1 MLFPSQKKA
10 KRKVRVPKNVQQ
22 SIPYSLVSDDGILQH
37 GKVRFSKTFALID
50 INYQVGKQDDQEE
63 VFAKYCE
70 FLNFFDESV
79 NVQVN
84 ILNKSFNKDEFA
96 RRVIV
101 EQKND
106 FMTPFRE
113 EYNKMIKSK
122 ISGGKNEVK
131 KVKYITISIESISI
145 DEARSAFS
153 RIERETQ
160 AIFKRM
166 GSSLHGLDLSERLEM
181 LHDIYRMGQEGQ
193 FVYEP
198 SEHKKKGLL
207 TKDLIAAD
215 SMTFKRDH
223 MIIGDRYAR
232 ALYIKDLP
240 TFLNDKFLSEITD
253 FSFNLLLTMNIKS
266 VNSYKALRIV
276 KRQITGME
284 ANKIEYQKRS
294 LKNGYLEPFIPHEL
308 KHSLTEANEL
318 LDDLINK
325 NQKMFLTNIVII
337 HFAEDM
343 EHLNKDSKEIAAI
356 ASKFLC
362 QTGTLHY
369 QQEDALN
376 SCLPYGLN
384 LLKISRTL
392 TTESTAIFM
401 PFTNQEL
408 FQENGMY
415 YGLNAVSRKLIMFNR
430 LSLDTPNGF
439 ILGTPGS
446 GKSFSAK
453 REMVNVLL
461 NTEDDVII
469 IDPEREYTRLV
480 NNFHGEVIHI
490 SAGSKNYINPLD
502 MTMDYADDDDPLMLK
517 SDFVLSLCEVIVGGR
532 YGLSPKE
539 KSIID
544 RCLKLTYHTYLQ
556 TFDPKDIPTLIDF
569 YEQLQKQED
578 LEAIEIATA
587 LELYVK
593 GNLSVFANK
602 TNININNRLVCY
614 DIKDLGKQLKTMGM
628 LIVLD
633 QVWNRIT
640 ENRGKGKRTWIYI
653 DEIYLLF
660 TNEYSAS
667 FLYEL
672 YKRARKWGGIPT
684 GITQNV
690 EDLLKSDLART
701 MLSNSSFLMML
712 NQAKSDRKELAAL
725 LDISET
731 QLSYV
736 TNADRGQGLMF
747 IGNGEGKGI
756 IPFVDEFP
764 RETKLY
770 KMMTTKV
777 DEVRAA
783 EIADRRA
790 AKENTA

>member
-1 MLFPSQKKA
+1 MLFLNKKNA
-10 KRKVRVPKNVQQ
+10 KKKTRIPKSSQQ
-22 SIPYSLVSDDGILQH
+22 SIPYSGVTKDGIFQH
-37 GKVRFSKTFALID
+37 GKERYSKTFSYVD

-63 VFAKYCE
+63 VFSKYCE
-70 FLNFFDESV
+70 FLNFFDDSV
-79 NVQVN
+79 NLQVT
-84 ILNKSFNKDEFA
+84 IVNKSFNKDEFEKKVVVQS
-96 RRVIV
+96 R
-101 EQKND
+101 ND
-106 FMTPFRE
+106 YMEPFRQE
-113 EYNKMIKSK
+113 FNEMIKRK
-122 ISGGKNEVK
+122 ISGGKNEIK
-131 KVKYITISIESISI
+131 KEKFVTVSIESIST
-145 DEARSAFS
+145 DEARNTFM
-153 RIERETQ
+153 RMERETQ
-160 AIFKRM
+160 AVFKRM
-166 GSSLHGLDLSERLEM
+166 GSSITGLNLHERLEL
-181 LHDIYRMGQEGQ
+181 LHDVYRMGQEGH
-193 FVYEP
+193 FSYDP
-198 SEHKKKGLL
+198 IEHKRKGLI

-215 SMTFKRDH
+215 ALTFKRDH
-223 MIIGDRYAR
+223 MIIGDKYAR
-232 ALYIKDLP
+232 AIYIKDLP

-253 FSFNLLLTMNIKS
+253 FSFNLLTTMNIKS
-266 VNSYKALRIV
+266 VDSYKALRIV
-276 KRQITGME
+276 KKQITGME

-294 LKNGYLEPFIPHEL
+294 LKNGYLEAFIPHEL

-325 NQKMFLTNIVII
+325 NQKMFLTNIVIV
-337 HFAEDM
+337 HFSDTLEG
-343 EHLNKDSKEIAAI
+343 LNKDTKEISAI
-356 ASKFLC
+356 GSKFLC
-362 QTGTLHY
+362 QIGTLHY

-376 SCLPYGLN
+376 SCLPFGLN

-392 TTESTAIFM
+392 TTESTAIFV

-408 FQENGMY
+408 FQEGGLY

-446 GKSFSAK
+446 GKSFAAK

-461 NTEDDVII
+461 NTDDDVII

-480 NNFHGEVIHI
+480 TNFKGEVIHI

-532 YGLSPKE
+532 YGLTPRE

-544 RCLKLTYHTYLQ
+544 RCLKLTYHKYLQ
-556 TFDPKDIPTLIDF
+556 TFSKDDIPTLIDF
-569 YEQLQKQED
+569 YEQLKIQED
-578 LEAIEIATA
+578 PEAIEIATA

-602 TNININNRLVCY
+602 TNINIDNRLVCF

-633 QVWNRIT
+633 QIWNRIT
-640 ENRGKGKRTWIYI
+640 LNRGKGKRTWIYI

-660 TNEYSAS
+660 ANEYSAA

-701 MLSNSSFLMML
+701 MLSNSMFLMML
-712 NQAKSDRKELAAL
+712 NQAKSDRRELATL

-736 TNADRGQGLMF
+736 TNADSGQGLMF

-756 IPFVDEFP
+756 VPFHDEFP
-764 RETKLY
+764 RDTRLY

-777 DEVRAA
+777 DEVREA
-783 EIADRRA
+783 
-790 AKENTA
+790 ENTA

>member
-1 MLFPSQKKA
+1 MLFLNKKSAKKKA
-10 KRKVRVPKNVQQ
+10 RIPKSSQQ
-22 SIPYSLVSDDGILQH
+22 SIPYSTASEDGILKH
-37 GKVRFSKTFALID
+37 GKDRYSKTFSYVD
-50 INYQVGKQDDQEE
+50 INYQVSKQDDQEE
-63 VFAKYCE
+63 VFSKYCE
-70 FLNFFDESV
+70 FLNFFDDTV
-79 NVQVN
+79 NLQVT
-84 ILNKSFNKDEFA
+84 IINKSFNKEDFES
-96 RRVIV
+96 RV
-101 EQKND
+101 
-106 FMTPFRE
+106 
-113 EYNKMIKSK
+113 MIKSRNDHMEQFRDEYNQMLK
-122 ISGGKNEVK
+122 RRISGGKNEIK
-131 KVKYITISIESISI
+131 KEKFVTVNIESISM
-145 DEARSAFS
+145 DEARNTFL
-153 RIERETQ
+153 RMERETQ
-160 AIFKRM
+160 AVFKRM
-166 GSSLHGLDLSERLEM
+166 GSSISGLNLNERLEL
-181 LHDIYRMGQEGQ
+181 LHDVYRMGQEGH
-193 FVYEP
+193 FTYDP
-198 SEHKKKGLL
+198 KEHKRKGLI

-215 SMTFKRDH
+215 SLTFKRDH
-223 MIIGDRYAR
+223 MIIGDKYAR
-232 ALYIKDLP
+232 AIYIKDLP

-253 FSFNLLLTMNIKS
+253 FSFNLITTMNIKS
-266 VNSYKALRIV
+266 VDSYKALRIV
-276 KRQITGME
+276 KKQITGME

-294 LKNGYLEPFIPHEL
+294 LKNGYLEAFIPHEL

-325 NQKMFLTNIVII
+325 NQKMFLTNIVLI
-337 HFAEDM
+337 HFSDTLEG
-343 EHLNKDSKEIAAI
+343 LNKDTKEISAI
-356 ASKFLC
+356 SSKFLC

-376 SCLPYGLN
+376 SCLPFGLN

-408 FQENGMY
+408 FQEGGMY

-446 GKSFSAK
+446 GKSFAAK

-461 NTEDDVII
+461 NTDDDVII

-480 NNFHGEVIHI
+480 SNFQGEVIHI

-532 YGLSPKE
+532 YGLTPKE

-544 RCLKLTYHTYLQ
+544 RCLKLTYHKYLQ
-556 TFDPKDIPTLIDF
+556 TFSKEDIPTLIDF
-569 YEQLQKQED
+569 YEQLKLQED
-578 LEAIEIATA
+578 PEAIEIATA

-602 TNININNRLVCY
+602 TNINIDNRLVCF

-640 ENRGKGKRTWIYI
+640 LNRGKGKRTWIYI

-660 TNEYSAS
+660 ANEYSAA

-701 MLSNSSFLMML
+701 MLSNSMFLMML
-712 NQAKSDRKELAAL
+712 NQAKSDRRELATL

-736 TNADRGQGLMF
+736 TNSDSGQGLMF

-756 IPFVDEFP
+756 VPFHDEFP
-764 RETKLY
+764 RDTKLY

-777 DEVRAA
+777 DEVR
-783 EIADRRA
+783 EADL
-790 AKENTA
+790 ESNTA

>member
-1 MLFPSQKKA
+1 MLFLNKKSAKKKA
-10 KRKVRVPKNVQQ
+10 RIPKSSQQ
-22 SIPYSLVSDDGILQH
+22 SIPYSAATEDGILKH
-37 GKVRFSKTFALID
+37 GKDRYSKTFSYVD
-50 INYQVGKQDDQEE
+50 INYQVSKQDDQEE
-63 VFAKYCE
+63 VFSKYCE
-70 FLNFFDESV
+70 FLNFFDDTV
-79 NVQVN
+79 NLQVT
-84 ILNKSFNKDEFA
+84 IINKSFNKDDFEGRVMIKA
-96 RRVIV
+96 R
-101 EQKND
+101 ND
-106 FMTPFRE
+106 HMESFRA
-113 EYNKMIKSK
+113 EYNQMLKRR
-122 ISGGKNEVK
+122 ISGGKNEIK
-131 KVKYITISIESISI
+131 KEKFITVNIESISM
-145 DEARSAFS
+145 DEARNTFL
-153 RIERETQ
+153 RMERETQ
-160 AIFKRM
+160 AVFKRM
-166 GSSLHGLDLSERLEM
+166 GSSISGLDLNERLEL
-181 LHDIYRMGQEGQ
+181 LHDVYRMGQEGY
-193 FVYEP
+193 FTYDP
-198 SEHKKKGLL
+198 KEHKRKGLI

-215 SMTFKRDH
+215 AFTFKRDH
-223 MIIGDRYAR
+223 MIIGDKYAR
-232 ALYIKDLP
+232 AIYIKDLP

-253 FSFNLLLTMNIKS
+253 FTFNLITTMNIKS
-266 VNSYKALRIV
+266 VDSYKALRIV
-276 KRQITGME
+276 KKQITGME

-294 LKNGYLEPFIPHEL
+294 LKNGYLEAFIPHEL

-325 NQKMFLTNIVII
+325 NQKMFLTNIIVV
-337 HFAEDM
+337 HFSDTLEG
-343 EHLNKDSKEIAAI
+343 LNKDTKEISSI
-356 ASKFLC
+356 SSKFLC

-376 SCLPYGLN
+376 SCLPFGLN

-408 FQENGMY
+408 FQEGGMY

-430 LSLDTPNGF
+430 LTLDTPNGF

-446 GKSFSAK
+446 GKSFAAK

-480 NNFHGEVIHI
+480 NNFKGEVIHI

-532 YGLSPKE
+532 YGLTPRE

-544 RCLKLTYHTYLQ
+544 RCLKLTYHQYLQ
-556 TFDPKDIPTLIDF
+556 TFSKDDIPTLIDF
-569 YEQLQKQED
+569 YEQLKLQED
-578 LEAIEIATA
+578 PEAIEIATA

-602 TNININNRLVCY
+602 TNINIDNRLVCF

-633 QVWNRIT
+633 QIWNRIT
-640 ENRGKGKRTWIYI
+640 LNRGKGKRTWIYI

-660 TNEYSAS
+660 ANEYSAA

-701 MLSNSSFLMML
+701 MLSNSMFLMML
-712 NQAKSDRKELAAL
+712 NQAKSDRRELATL

-736 TNADRGQGLMF
+736 TNSDSGQGLMF

-756 IPFVDEFP
+756 VPFHDEFP
-764 RETKLY
+764 RDTQLY

-777 DEVRAA
+777 DEVREADL
-783 EIADRRA
+783 EIH
-790 AKENTA
+790 TA

>member
-1 MLFPSQKKA
+1 MLLLNKKTA
-10 KRKVRVPKNVQQ
+10 KKKTRIPKSSQQ
-22 SIPYSLVSDDGILQH
+22 SIPYSGVTKDGIFQH
-37 GKVRFSKTFALID
+37 GKERYSKTFSYVD

-63 VFAKYCE
+63 VFSKYCE
-70 FLNFFDESV
+70 FLNFFDDSV
-79 NVQVN
+79 NLQVT
-84 ILNKSFNKDEFA
+84 IVNKSFNKDEFEKK
-96 RRVIV
+96 VVV
-101 EQKND
+101 ESRND
-106 FMTPFRE
+106 HMEPFRQE
-113 EYNKMIKSK
+113 FNEMIKRK
-122 ISGGKNEVK
+122 ISGGKNEIK
-131 KVKYITISIESISI
+131 KEKFITVSIESIST
-145 DEARSAFS
+145 DEARNTFM
-153 RIERETQ
+153 RMERETQ
-160 AIFKRM
+160 AVFKRM
-166 GSSLHGLDLSERLEM
+166 GSSITGLNLHERLEQ
-181 LHDIYRMGQEGQ
+181 LHDVYRMGQEGH
-193 FVYEP
+193 FSYNP
-198 SEHKKKGLL
+198 IEHKRKGLI

-215 SMTFKRDH
+215 ALTFKRDH
-223 MIIGDRYAR
+223 MIIGDKYAR
-232 ALYIKDLP
+232 AIYIKDLP

-253 FSFNLLLTMNIKS
+253 FSFNLLTTMNIKS
-266 VNSYKALRIV
+266 VDSYKALRIV
-276 KRQITGME
+276 KKQITGME

-294 LKNGYLEPFIPHEL
+294 LKNGYLEAFIPHEL

-325 NQKMFLTNIVII
+325 NQKMFLTNIVIV
-337 HFAEDM
+337 HFSDTLEG
-343 EHLNKDSKEIAAI
+343 LNKDTKEISAI
-356 ASKFLC
+356 GSKFLC
-362 QTGTLHY
+362 QVGTLHY

-376 SCLPYGLN
+376 SCLPFGLN

-408 FQENGMY
+408 FQEGGMY

-446 GKSFSAK
+446 GKSFAAK

-461 NTEDDVII
+461 NTDDDVII

-480 NNFHGEVIHI
+480 TNFKGEVIHI

-532 YGLSPKE
+532 YGLTPRE

-544 RCLKLTYHTYLQ
+544 RCLKLTYHKYLQ
-556 TFDPKDIPTLIDF
+556 TFSKDDIPTLIDF
-569 YEQLQKQED
+569 YEQLKLQED
-578 LEAIEIATA
+578 PEAIEIATA

-602 TNININNRLVCY
+602 TNINIDNRLVCF

-633 QVWNRIT
+633 QIWNRIT
-640 ENRGKGKRTWIYI
+640 LNRGKGKRTWIYI

-660 TNEYSAS
+660 ANEYSAA

-701 MLSNSSFLMML
+701 MLSNSMFLMML
-712 NQAKSDRKELAAL
+712 NQAKSDRRELATL

-736 TNADRGQGLMF
+736 TNADSGQGLMF

-756 IPFVDEFP
+756 VPFHDEFP
-764 RETKLY
+764 RDTRLY

-777 DEVRAA
+777 DEVREA
-783 EIADRRA
+783 
-790 AKENTA
+790 ENTA

>member
-1 MLFPSQKKA
+1 MLFLNKKSAKKKA
-10 KRKVRVPKNVQQ
+10 RIPKSSQQ
-22 SIPYSLVSDDGILQH
+22 SIPYSTASEDGILKH
-37 GKVRFSKTFALID
+37 GKDRYSKTFSYVD
-50 INYQVGKQDDQEE
+50 INYQVSKQDDQEE
-63 VFAKYCE
+63 VFSKYCE
-70 FLNFFDESV
+70 FLNFFDDTV
-79 NVQVN
+79 NLQVT
-84 ILNKSFNKDEFA
+84 IINKSFNKEDFES
-96 RRVIV
+96 RVMI
-101 EQKND
+101 KSRND
-106 FMTPFRE
+106 HMEPFRE
-113 EYNKMIKSK
+113 EYNQMLKRR
-122 ISGGKNEVK
+122 ISGGKNEIK
-131 KVKYITISIESISI
+131 KEKFVTVNIESISM
-145 DEARSAFS
+145 DEARNTFL
-153 RIERETQ
+153 RMERETQ
-160 AIFKRM
+160 AVFKRM
-166 GSSLHGLDLSERLEM
+166 GSSISGLYLNQRLEL
-181 LHDIYRMGQEGQ
+181 LHDIYRMGQEGH
-193 FVYEP
+193 FTYDP
-198 SEHKKKGLL
+198 IEHKRKGLI

-215 SMTFKRDH
+215 SLTFKRDH
-223 MIIGDRYAR
+223 MIIGDKYAR
-232 ALYIKDLP
+232 AIYIKDLP

-253 FSFNLLLTMNIKS
+253 FSFNLITTMNIKS
-266 VNSYKALRIV
+266 VDSYKALRIV
-276 KRQITGME
+276 KKQITGME

-294 LKNGYLEPFIPHEL
+294 LKNGYLEAFIPHEL

-325 NQKMFLTNIVII
+325 NQKMFLTNIVLI
-337 HFAEDM
+337 HFADTLEG
-343 EHLNKDSKEIAAI
+343 LNKDTKEISAI
-356 ASKFLC
+356 SSKFLC

-376 SCLPYGLN
+376 SCLPFGLN

-408 FQENGMY
+408 FQEGGMY

-446 GKSFSAK
+446 GKSFAAK

-461 NTEDDVII
+461 NTDDDVII

-480 NNFHGEVIHI
+480 SNFKGEVIHI

-532 YGLSPKE
+532 YGLTPKE

-544 RCLKLTYHTYLQ
+544 RCLKLTYHKYLQ
-556 TFDPKDIPTLIDF
+556 TFSKDDIPTLIDF
-569 YEQLQKQED
+569 YEQLKQQED
-578 LEAIEIATA
+578 PEAIEIATA

-602 TNININNRLVCY
+602 TNINIDNRLVCF

-633 QVWNRIT
+633 QIWNRIT
-640 ENRGKGKRTWIYI
+640 LNRGKGKRTWIYI

-660 TNEYSAS
+660 ANEYSAA

-701 MLSNSSFLMML
+701 MLSNSMFLMML
-712 NQAKSDRKELAAL
+712 NQAKSDR
-725 LDISET
+725 
-731 QLSYV
+731 
-736 TNADRGQGLMF
+736 
-747 IGNGEGKGI
+747 
-756 IPFVDEFP
+756 
-764 RETKLY
+764 RE
-770 KMMTTKV
+770 
-777 DEVRAA
+777 
-783 EIADRRA
+783 
-790 AKENTA
+790 

>member
-1 MLFPSQKKA
+1 MLFLKPKKA
-10 KRKVRVPKNVQQ
+10 KKKVRIPKSSQQ
-22 SIPYSLVSDDGILQH
+22 SIPYSSITDDGIMKH
-37 GKVRFSKTFALID
+37 GKDRFSKVFSYID

-63 VFAKYCE
+63 VFSHYCQ
-70 FLNFFDESV
+70 FLNSFDS
-79 NVQVN
+79 NMNLQVSIENKN
-84 ILNKSFNKDEFA
+84 INRGELEKKIIVENKD
-96 RRVIV
+96 
-101 EQKND
+101 D
-106 FMTPFRE
+106 FMSPFRE
-113 EYNKMIKSK
+113 EYNTMIKDK
-122 ISGGKNEVK
+122 ISGGKNEIQK
-131 KVKYITISIESISI
+131 EKYVTINIESISVE
-145 DEARSAFS
+145 EARNTFT
-153 RIERETQ
+153 RLERETQ
-160 AIFKRM
+160 AIFKKM
-166 GSSLHGLDLSERLEM
+166 GSSITGLNAAARLEQ
-181 LHDIYRMGQEGQ
+181 LHDVYRMGQEGH
-193 FVYEP
+193 FRYEP
-198 SEHKKKGLL
+198 TETKRKGLI

-215 SMTFKRDH
+215 SLTFKRDH
-223 MIIGDRYAR
+223 MIIGNKYAR
-232 ALYIKDLP
+232 AIYIKDLP
-240 TFLNDKFLSEITD
+240 TFLNDKFLSEVTD
-253 FSFNLLLTMNIKS
+253 FSFNMLLTMNIKS
-266 VNSYKALRIV
+266 VDSHKALRLV
-276 KRQITGME
+276 KKQITGME
-284 ANKIEYQKRS
+284 ANKIEYQKKS
-294 LKNGYLEPFIPHEL
+294 VKNGYLEAFIPHEL
-308 KHSLTEANEL
+308 RHSLAEANEL

-325 NQKMFLTNIVII
+325 NQKMFVTNVVIV
-337 HFAEDM
+337 HFADTLEGLD
-343 EHLNKDSKEIAAI
+343 KDTKEISAVGN
-356 ASKFLC
+356 KFLC
-362 QTGTLHY
+362 QVGTLHY

-376 SCLPYGLN
+376 SCLPFGLN
-384 LLKISRTL
+384 LLNISRTL

-408 FQENGMY
+408 FQEGGMY
-415 YGLNAVSRKLIMFNR
+415 YGLNAVSRKLIMFSR
-430 LSLDTPNGF
+430 LSLQTPNGF

-446 GKSFSAK
+446 GKSFAAK
-453 REMVNVLL
+453 REMANVLL

-480 NNFHGEVIHI
+480 NNFKGEVIHI

-544 RCLKLTYHTYLQ
+544 RCLKLTYHEYLKS
-556 TFDPKDIPTLIDF
+556 FDKKDIPTLIDF
-569 YEQLQKQED
+569 YEKLKEQED
-578 LEAIEIATA
+578 PEAMEIATA

-602 TNININNRLVCY
+602 TNININNRLVCF

-640 ENRGKGKRTWIYI
+640 MNRSKGKNTWIYI

-672 YKRARKWGGIPT
+672 WKRARKWGGIPT

-701 MLSNSSFLMML
+701 MLSNSMFLMML

-736 TNADRGQGLMF
+736 TNADQGQGLMF

-756 IPFVDEFP
+756 IPFEDEFP
-764 RETKLY
+764 KDTKLY
-770 KMMTTKV
+770 GMMTTKV
-777 DEVRAA
+777 SEVRQ
-783 EIADRRA
+783 EELMLEQ
-790 AKENTA
+790 ENTA

>member
-1 MLFPSQKKA
+1 MLFLNKKSAKKKA
-10 KRKVRVPKNVQQ
+10 RIPKSSQQ
-22 SIPYSLVSDDGILQH
+22 SIPYSTASEDGILKH
-37 GKVRFSKTFALID
+37 GKDRYSKIFTYVD
-50 INYQVGKQDDQEE
+50 INYQVSKQDDQEE
-63 VFAKYCE
+63 VFSKYCE
-70 FLNFFDESV
+70 FLNFFDDTV
-79 NVQVN
+79 NLQVT
-84 ILNKSFNKDEFA
+84 IINKSFNKEDFES
-96 RRVIV
+96 RVMI
-101 EQKND
+101 KSRND
-106 FMTPFRE
+106 HMEPFRE
-113 EYNKMIKSK
+113 EYNQMLKRR
-122 ISGGKNEVK
+122 ISGGKNEIK
-131 KVKYITISIESISI
+131 KEKFVTVNIESISM
-145 DEARSAFS
+145 DEARNTFL
-153 RIERETQ
+153 RMEREIQ
-160 AIFKRM
+160 AVFKRM
-166 GSSLHGLDLSERLEM
+166 GSSISGLNLNERLEL
-181 LHDIYRMGQEGQ
+181 LHDVYRMGQEGH
-193 FVYEP
+193 FTYDP
-198 SEHKKKGLL
+198 KEHKRKGLI

-215 SMTFKRDH
+215 SLTFKRDH
-223 MIIGDRYAR
+223 MIIGDKYAR
-232 ALYIKDLP
+232 AIYIKDLP

-253 FSFNLLLTMNIKS
+253 FSFNLITTMNIKS
-266 VNSYKALRIV
+266 VDSYKALRIV
-276 KRQITGME
+276 KKQITGME

-294 LKNGYLEPFIPHEL
+294 LKNGYLEAFIPHEL

-325 NQKMFLTNIVII
+325 NQKMFLTNIVLI
-337 HFAEDM
+337 HFSDTLEG
-343 EHLNKDSKEIAAI
+343 LNKDTKEISGI
-356 ASKFLC
+356 SSKFLC
-362 QTGTLHY
+362 QNGTLHY

-376 SCLPYGLN
+376 SCLPFGLN

-408 FQENGMY
+408 FQEGGMY

-446 GKSFSAK
+446 GKSFAAK

-461 NTEDDVII
+461 NTDDDVII

-480 NNFHGEVIHI
+480 SNFQGEVIHI

-532 YGLSPKE
+532 YGLTPKE

-544 RCLKLTYHTYLQ
+544 RCLKLTYHKYLQ
-556 TFDPKDIPTLIDF
+556 TFSKEDIPTLIDF
-569 YEQLQKQED
+569 YEQLKLQED
-578 LEAIEIATA
+578 PEAIEIATA

-602 TNININNRLVCY
+602 TNINIDNRLVCF

-640 ENRGKGKRTWIYI
+640 LNRGKGKRTWIYI

-660 TNEYSAS
+660 ANEYSAA

-701 MLSNSSFLMML
+701 MLSNSMFLMML
-712 NQAKSDRKELAAL
+712 NQAKSDRRELATL

-736 TNADRGQGLMF
+736 TNSDSGQGLMF

-756 IPFVDEFP
+756 VPFHDEFP
-764 RETKLY
+764 RDTKLY

-777 DEVRAA
+777 DEVREANL
-783 EIADRRA
+783 ES
-790 AKENTA
+790 NTA

>member
-1 MLFPSQKKA
+1 MK
-10 KRKVRVPKNVQQ
+10 
-22 SIPYSLVSDDGILQH
+22 H
-37 GKVRFSKTFALID
+37 GKDRYSKTFSYVD
-50 INYQVGKQDDQEE
+50 INYQVSKQDDQEE
-63 VFAKYCE
+63 VFSKYCE
-70 FLNFFDESV
+70 FLNFFDDTV
-79 NVQVN
+79 NLQVT
-84 ILNKSFNKDEFA
+84 IINKSFNKEDFES
-96 RRVIV
+96 RVMI
-101 EQKND
+101 KSRND
-106 FMTPFRE
+106 HMEPFRE
-113 EYNKMIKSK
+113 EYNQMLKRR
-122 ISGGKNEVK
+122 ISGGKNEIK
-131 KVKYITISIESISI
+131 KEKFVTVNIESISM
-145 DEARSAFS
+145 DEARNTFL
-153 RIERETQ
+153 RMERETQ
-160 AIFKRM
+160 AVFKRM
-166 GSSLHGLDLSERLEM
+166 GSSISGLNLNERLEL
-181 LHDIYRMGQEGQ
+181 LHDVYRMGQEGH
-193 FVYEP
+193 FTYDP
-198 SEHKKKGLL
+198 KEHKRKGLI

-215 SMTFKRDH
+215 SLTFKRDH
-223 MIIGDRYAR
+223 MIIGDKYAR
-232 ALYIKDLP
+232 AIYIKDLP

-253 FSFNLLLTMNIKS
+253 FSFNLITTMNIKS
-266 VNSYKALRIV
+266 VDSYKALRIV
-276 KRQITGME
+276 KKQITGME

-294 LKNGYLEPFIPHEL
+294 LKNGYLEAFIPHEL

-325 NQKMFLTNIVII
+325 NQKMFLTNIVLI
-337 HFAEDM
+337 HFADTLEA
-343 EHLNKDSKEIAAI
+343 LNKDTKEISAI
-356 ASKFLC
+356 SSKFLC

-376 SCLPYGLN
+376 SCLPFGLN

-408 FQENGMY
+408 FQEGGMY

-446 GKSFSAK
+446 GKSFAAK

-461 NTEDDVII
+461 NTDDDVII

-480 NNFHGEVIHI
+480 SNFKGEVIHI

-532 YGLSPKE
+532 YGLTPKE

-544 RCLKLTYHTYLQ
+544 RCLKLTYHKYLQ
-556 TFDPKDIPTLIDF
+556 TFSKDDIPTLIDF
-569 YEQLQKQED
+569 YEQLKQQED
-578 LEAIEIATA
+578 PEAIEIATA

-602 TNININNRLVCY
+602 TNINIDNRLVCF

-633 QVWNRIT
+633 QIWNRIT
-640 ENRGKGKRTWIYI
+640 LNRGKGKRTWIYI

-660 TNEYSAS
+660 ANEYSAA

-701 MLSNSSFLMML
+701 MLSNSMFLMML
-712 NQAKSDRKELAAL
+712 NQAKSDRRELATL

-736 TNADRGQGLMF
+736 TNADSGQGLMF

-756 IPFVDEFP
+756 VPFHDEFP
-764 RETKLY
+764 RDTKLY

-777 DEVRAA
+777 DEVREANL
-783 EIADRRA
+783 ES
-790 AKENTA
+790 NTA

>member
-1 MLFPSQKKA
+1 MVFLSKKKA
-10 KRKVRVPKNVQQ
+10 KKKIRIPRSSQQ
-22 SIPYSLVSDDGILQH
+22 SIPYSLATEDGILQH
-37 GKVRFSKTFALID
+37 GKNRYSKTFSYVD

-63 VFAKYCE
+63 VFSKYCE
-70 FLNFFDESV
+70 FLNFFDDSV
-79 NVQVN
+79 NLQVT
-84 ILNKSFNKDEFA
+84 IVNKSFNKEEFKEKI
-96 RRVIV
+96 VITS
-101 EQKND
+101 KND
-106 FMTPFRE
+106 HIEPFRQ
-113 EYNKMIKSK
+113 EYNKMIQGK
-122 ISGGKNEVK
+122 ISGGKNEIK
-131 KVKYITISIESISI
+131 KEKFVTVSIESISPE
-145 DEARSAFS
+145 EARHTFD

-160 AIFKRM
+160 SVFKRM
-166 GSSLHGLDLSERLEM
+166 GSSITGLDLNQRLEL
-181 LHDIYRMGQEGQ
+181 LHDVYRMGQEGQ
-193 FVYEP
+193 FNYKP
-198 SEHKKKGLL
+198 TEHKRKGLI

-215 SMTFKRDH
+215 SLTFKRDH
-223 MIIGDRYAR
+223 MIIGNKFAR
-232 ALYIKDLP
+232 AVYIKDLP

-266 VNSYKALRIV
+266 VDSYRALRIV
-276 KRQITGME
+276 KKQITGME

-294 LKNGYLEPFIPHEL
+294 LKNGYLEAFIPHEL
-308 KHSLTEANEL
+308 KHSLTEAQEL
-318 LDDLINK
+318 LDDLTNK
-325 NQKMFLTNIVII
+325 NQKMFLTNIVIV
-337 HFAEDM
+337 HFSDTIEG
-343 EHLNKDSKEIAAI
+343 LNKDTKEITAI

-408 FQENGMY
+408 FQEGGMY

-446 GKSFSAK
+446 GKSFAAK

-461 NTEDDVII
+461 NTDDDVII

-480 NNFHGEVIHI
+480 NNFKGEVIHI

-502 MTMDYADDDDPLMLK
+502 MTMDYADDDDPLVLK

-532 YGLSPKE
+532 YGLSPRE

-544 RCLKLTYHTYLQ
+544 RCLKLTYREYLM
-556 TFDPKDIPTLIDF
+556 TFDKNDIPTLIDF
-569 YEQLQKQED
+569 YEQLRQQED
-578 LEAIEIATA
+578 PEALEIATA

-593 GNLSVFANK
+593 GNLSVFSNK
-602 TNININNRLVCY
+602 TNINIDNRLVCF

-633 QVWNRIT
+633 QIWNRIT
-640 ENRGKGKRTWIYI
+640 VNRSKGKHTWIYI

-660 TNEYSAS
+660 TNEYSAA

-701 MLSNSSFLMML
+701 MLSNSMFLMML
-712 NQAKSDRKELAAL
+712 NQAKSDRRELATL

-736 TNADRGQGLMF
+736 TNADSGQGLMF

-756 IPFVDEFP
+756 VPFHDEFP
-764 RETKLY
+764 RDTKLY

-777 DEVRAA
+777 EEVRK
-783 EIADRRA
+783 EEVER
-790 AKENTA
+790 ENTA

>member
-1 MLFPSQKKA
+1 MLFLNKKSAKKKA
-10 KRKVRVPKNVQQ
+10 RIPKSSQQ
-22 SIPYSLVSDDGILQH
+22 SIPYSTASEDGILKH
-37 GKVRFSKTFALID
+37 GKDRYSKTFSYVD
-50 INYQVGKQDDQEE
+50 INYQVSKQDDQEE
-63 VFAKYCE
+63 VFSKYCE
-70 FLNFFDESV
+70 FLNFFDDTV
-79 NVQVN
+79 NLQVT
-84 ILNKSFNKDEFA
+84 IINKSFNKEDFES
-96 RRVIV
+96 RVMI
-101 EQKND
+101 KSRND
-106 FMTPFRE
+106 HMEPFRE
-113 EYNKMIKSK
+113 EYNQMLKRR
-122 ISGGKNEVK
+122 ISGGKNEIK
-131 KVKYITISIESISI
+131 KEKFVTVNIESISM
-145 DEARSAFS
+145 DEARNTFL
-153 RIERETQ
+153 RMERETQ
-160 AIFKRM
+160 AVFKRM
-166 GSSLHGLDLSERLEM
+166 GSSISGLYLNQRLEL
-181 LHDIYRMGQEGQ
+181 LHDIYRMGQEGH
-193 FVYEP
+193 FTYDP
-198 SEHKKKGLL
+198 IEHKRKGLI

-215 SMTFKRDH
+215 SLTFKRDH
-223 MIIGDRYAR
+223 MIIGDKYAR
-232 ALYIKDLP
+232 AIYIKDLP

-253 FSFNLLLTMNIKS
+253 FSFNLITTMNIKS
-266 VNSYKALRIV
+266 VDSYKALRIV
-276 KRQITGME
+276 KKQITGME

-294 LKNGYLEPFIPHEL
+294 LKNGYLEAFIPHEL

-325 NQKMFLTNIVII
+325 NQKMFLTNIVLI
-337 HFAEDM
+337 HFADTLEG
-343 EHLNKDSKEIAAI
+343 LNKDTKEISAI
-356 ASKFLC
+356 SSKFLC

-376 SCLPYGLN
+376 SCLPFGLN

-408 FQENGMY
+408 FQEGGMY

-446 GKSFSAK
+446 GKSFAAK

-461 NTEDDVII
+461 NTDDDVII

-480 NNFHGEVIHI
+480 SNFKGEVIHI

-532 YGLSPKE
+532 YGLTPKE

-544 RCLKLTYHTYLQ
+544 RCLKLTYHKYLQ
-556 TFDPKDIPTLIDF
+556 TFSKDDIPTLIDF
-569 YEQLQKQED
+569 YEQLKQQED
-578 LEAIEIATA
+578 PEAIEIATA

-602 TNININNRLVCY
+602 TNINIDNRLVCF

-633 QVWNRIT
+633 QIWNRIT
-640 ENRGKGKRTWIYI
+640 LNRGKGKRTWIYI

-660 TNEYSAS
+660 ANEYSAA

-701 MLSNSSFLMML
+701 MLSNSMFLMML
-712 NQAKSDRKELAAL
+712 NQAKSDRRELATL

-736 TNADRGQGLMF
+736 TNADSGQGLMF

-756 IPFVDEFP
+756 VPFHDEFP
-764 RETKLY
+764 RDTKLY

-777 DEVRAA
+777 DEVREANL
-783 EIADRRA
+783 ES
-790 AKENTA
+790 NTA

>member
-1 MLFPSQKKA
+1 MLFLNKKSAKKKA
-10 KRKVRVPKNVQQ
+10 RIPKSSQQ
-22 SIPYSLVSDDGILQH
+22 SIPYSTASEDGILKH
-37 GKVRFSKTFALID
+37 GRDRYSKTFSYVD
-50 INYQVGKQDDQEE
+50 INYQVSKQDDQEE
-63 VFAKYCE
+63 VFSKYCE
-70 FLNFFDESV
+70 FLNFFDDTV
-79 NVQVN
+79 NLQVT
-84 ILNKSFNKDEFA
+84 IINKSFNREDFEG
-96 RRVIV
+96 RV
-101 EQKND
+101 
-106 FMTPFRE
+106 
-113 EYNKMIKSK
+113 MIKSRNDHMEPFRDEYNQMLK
-122 ISGGKNEVK
+122 RRISGGKNEIK
-131 KVKYITISIESISI
+131 KEKFVTVNIESISL
-145 DEARSAFS
+145 DEARNTFL
-153 RIERETQ
+153 RMERETQ
-160 AIFKRM
+160 AVFKRM
-166 GSSLHGLDLSERLEM
+166 GSSISGLNLNERLEL
-181 LHDIYRMGQEGQ
+181 LHDVYRMGQEGH
-193 FVYEP
+193 FTYDP
-198 SEHKKKGLL
+198 KEHKRKGLI

-215 SMTFKRDH
+215 SLTFKRDH
-223 MIIGDRYAR
+223 MIIGDKYAR
-232 ALYIKDLP
+232 AIYIKDLP

-253 FSFNLLLTMNIKS
+253 FSFNLITTMNIKS
-266 VNSYKALRIV
+266 VDSYKALRIV
-276 KRQITGME
+276 KKQITGME

-294 LKNGYLEPFIPHEL
+294 LKNGYLEAFIPHEL

-325 NQKMFLTNIVII
+325 NQKMFLTNIVLI
-337 HFAEDM
+337 HFSDTLEG
-343 EHLNKDSKEIAAI
+343 LNKDTKEISAI
-356 ASKFLC
+356 SSKFLC

-376 SCLPYGLN
+376 SCLPFGLN

-408 FQENGMY
+408 FQEGGMY

-446 GKSFSAK
+446 GKSFAAK

-461 NTEDDVII
+461 NTDDDVII

-480 NNFHGEVIHI
+480 SNFKGEVIHI

-532 YGLSPKE
+532 YGLTPKE

-544 RCLKLTYHTYLQ
+544 RCLKLTYHKYLQ
-556 TFDPKDIPTLIDF
+556 TFAKDDIPTLIDF
-569 YEQLQKQED
+569 YEQLKLQED
-578 LEAIEIATA
+578 PEAIEIATA

-602 TNININNRLVCY
+602 TNINIDNRLVCF

-633 QVWNRIT
+633 QIWNRIT
-640 ENRGKGKRTWIYI
+640 LNRGKGKRTWIYI

-660 TNEYSAS
+660 ANEYSAA

-701 MLSNSSFLMML
+701 MLSNSMFLMML
-712 NQAKSDRKELAAL
+712 NQAKSDRRELATL

-736 TNADRGQGLMF
+736 TNADSGQGLMF

-756 IPFVDEFP
+756 VPFHDEFP
-764 RETKLY
+764 RDTKLY

-777 DEVRAA
+777 DEVREANL
-783 EIADRRA
+783 ES
-790 AKENTA
+790 NTA